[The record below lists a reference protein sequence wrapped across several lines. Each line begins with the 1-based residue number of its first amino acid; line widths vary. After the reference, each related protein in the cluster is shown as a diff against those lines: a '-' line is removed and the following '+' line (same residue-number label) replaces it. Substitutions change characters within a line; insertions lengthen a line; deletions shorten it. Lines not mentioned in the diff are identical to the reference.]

1 MTSVRAKV
9 ARLVGAGV
17 LAAVLATL
25 PFSMRWAGPA
35 FAVDYGLIVA
45 MAVLAVSVLGW
56 IGELTLAPV
65 AQMGFGVVAVNL
77 CQVHNVPFGFTLP
90 LVALSSV
97 PISLVLATFTLRLKG
112 VSFAIAT
119 LAFAYMAHKTFFL
132 EYLGTY
138 GAFGGT
144 GTRQVVRPE
153 FVRTDQSLYYLEL
166 AVLLGMAVLC
176 YAIQRSRIGTRL
188 TALRESEMAFST
200 LGHPPA
206 AYRFFTIVLS
216 GAIATVAGALFV
228 YLQLQVPSNLLLP
241 AQAILFFGYAVAGGL
256 GSVGGALAAGA
267 VFGAIPKY
275 LETLTKSGFLTYD
288 LFAIGVVVFV
298 VMMKAPGG
306 LAEIGR
312 KVWRRIEGAPA

>member
-1 MTSVRAKV
+1 MTTTSSSLPTAMSQGLPQRLRMDDTPPPPPPALTVRAWV

-17 LAAVLATL
+17 LVAVVATL

-56 IGELTLAPV
+56 IGEISLAPV
-65 AQMGFGVVAVNL
+65 AQMGFGVVAVNV

-90 LVALSSV
+90 IVAVASI

-144 GTRQVVRPE
+144 GTRQVVRPA
-153 FVRTDQSLYYLEL
+153 FVHTDESFYYLEL
-166 AVLLGMAVLC
+166 AVLVGMALLC
-176 YAIQRSRIGTRL
+176 YAIQRSRVGTRL
-188 TALRESEMAFST
+188 TALRESEMAFSI

-216 GAIATVAGALFV
+216 GVIATVAGALFV

-241 AQAILFFGYAVAGGL
+241 AQAVLFFGYAVAGGL
-256 GSVGGALAAGA
+256 GSVG
-267 VFGAIPKY
+267 
-275 LETLTKSGFLTYD
+275 
-288 LFAIGVVVFV
+288 
-298 VMMKAPGG
+298 AP
-306 LAEIGR
+306 
-312 KVWRRIEGAPA
+312 

>member
-1 MTSVRAKV
+1 MKLITGDN
-9 ARLVGAGV
+9 RL
-17 LAAVLATL
+17 
-25 PFSMRWAGPA
+25 
-35 FAVDYGLIVA
+35 
-45 MAVLAVSVLGW
+45 
-56 IGELTLAPV
+56 
-65 AQMGFGVVAVNL
+65 VAVNV
-77 CQVHNVPFGFTLP
+77 CQVHHVPFGFTLP
-90 LVALSSV
+90 IVAIASI

-132 EYLGTY
+132 TYLGTY

-144 GTRQVVRPE
+144 GTRQVVRPS
-153 FVRTDQSLYYLEL
+153 FVRTDESFYYLEL
-166 AVLLGMAVLC
+166 AVLVGLAVLC
-176 YAIQRSRIGTRL
+176 YGIQRSRVGTRL
-188 TALRESEMAFST
+188 TALRESEMAFSV

-206 AYRFFTIVLS
+206 AYRFFAIVLS
-216 GAIATVAGALFV
+216 GAIATLAGALFV

-241 AQAILFFGYAVAGGL
+241 AQAVLFFGYAVAGGL

-288 LFAIGVVVFV
+288 LFAIGLAVFV

-312 KVWRRIEGAPA
+312 RVWRRLEGSGPPPPSLGSFEIDVREAGGAAADEDLATVELS

>member
-1 MTSVRAKV
+1 M
-9 ARLVGAGV
+9 
-17 LAAVLATL
+17 
-25 PFSMRWAGPA
+25 
-35 FAVDYGLIVA
+35 
-45 MAVLAVSVLGW
+45 
-56 IGELTLAPV
+56 
-65 AQMGFGVVAVNL
+65 
-77 CQVHNVPFGFTLP
+77 HNVPFGFTLP
-90 LVALSSV
+90 IVAVASI

-144 GTRQVVRPE
+144 GTRQVVRPG
-153 FVRTDQSLYYLEL
+153 FVHTDESFYYLEL
-166 AVLLGMAVLC
+166 AVLVGMALLC
-176 YAIQRSRIGTRL
+176 YAIQRSRVGTRL
-188 TALRESEMAFST
+188 TALRESEMAFSI

-206 AYRFFTIVLS
+206 AYRFLTIVLS
-216 GAIATVAGALFV
+216 GVIATVAGALFV
-228 YLQLQVPSNLLLP
+228 YLQLQVPTNLLLP
-241 AQAILFFGYAVAGGL
+241 AQAVLFFGYAVAGGL

-275 LETLTKSGFLTYD
+275 LETLTKSGFLNYD
-288 LFAIGVVVFV
+288 LFAIGLVVFI

-312 KVWRRIEGAPA
+312 KLWRRIEGLPA

>member
-1 MTSVRAKV
+1 
-9 ARLVGAGV
+9 
-17 LAAVLATL
+17 
-25 PFSMRWAGPA
+25 
-35 FAVDYGLIVA
+35 
-45 MAVLAVSVLGW
+45 
-56 IGELTLAPV
+56 
-65 AQMGFGVVAVNL
+65 
-77 CQVHNVPFGFTLP
+77 LP

-97 PISLVLATFTLRLKG
+97 PISLLLATFTLRLKG